1 MNPEESIQ
9 IVKELDFK
17 SFTVT
22 LKTNGIVYVLFKDE
36 CLINIELQKKLLHIY
51 EDITGGNLMPFI
63 FLAAENVSVTKEA
76 KENAIYIEDQSMV
89 GASAVVVDNLA
100 YRLIANFY
108 LRVNRP
114 KRPYRV
120 FSKVEDAETWL
131 KTLSF

>member
-9 IVKELDFK
+9 IVRELDFK

-131 KTLSF
+131 KTLSL